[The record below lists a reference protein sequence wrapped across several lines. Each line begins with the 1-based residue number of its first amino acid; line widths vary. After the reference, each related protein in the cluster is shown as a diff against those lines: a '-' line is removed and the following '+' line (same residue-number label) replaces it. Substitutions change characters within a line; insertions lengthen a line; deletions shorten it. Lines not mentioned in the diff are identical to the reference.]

1 MNEVATVEIEG
12 KFYAIESTH
21 TFTTDEGRIARC
33 MWLTPNDDNVF
44 YVLSY
49 LDNGETAVI
58 YRDGSEGAITSGEEE
73 E

>member
-1 MNEVATVEIEG
+1 MNEVPTVEIEG
-12 KFYAIESTH
+12 KFYCIESAH

-33 MWLTPNDDNVF
+33 MWLTPNDDDIF
-44 YVLSY
+44 YVQMY
-49 LDNGETAVI
+49 LDDGETAVI

>member
-12 KFYAIESTH
+12 KFYSISSAH
-21 TFTTDEGRIARC
+21 TLTTDEGRIARC
-33 MWLTPNDDNVF
+33 MWLTPNDDDVF

-58 YRDGSEGAITSGEEE
+58 YRDGSEEEIARGEEE
-73 E
+73 